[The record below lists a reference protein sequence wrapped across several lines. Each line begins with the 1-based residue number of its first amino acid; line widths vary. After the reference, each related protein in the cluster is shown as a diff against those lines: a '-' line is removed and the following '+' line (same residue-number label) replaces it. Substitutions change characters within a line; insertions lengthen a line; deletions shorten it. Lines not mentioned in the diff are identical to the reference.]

1 MNYLVLSTFFFNL
14 LLGIYSIK
22 SNYKSK
28 INILFSILAI
38 FMSGIIITNSL
49 IIERSYI
56 LWWNKLNLFFVIWI
70 PTLYLMW
77 STSLSKI
84 KMKINEI
91 YVISI
96 SIFFSLTLVTNLF
109 INNVS
114 YFNGKLEQ
122 LYGPFFYVFFIYYV
136 SCLIYGLY
144 LLNQASKLCDSLI
157 ERRRYLIVFIG
168 TLIPIATS
176 IILNSIIYI
185 GKLRTFFHF
194 DELTGNIY
202 VLPITNSLMMILF
215 AFAVLKYNFLKPDIS
230 IKEKLDTLRIKIL
243 YITNIIIIGLGIII
257 SIIIINSGYPVD
269 TTIIETIFV
278 IVFLMFFIDIGINY
292 SLSKYIKEKII
303 VPLGKISKHAEE
315 VGKGNF
321 NIKVGFEG
329 EDEIAILSRQ
339 MDEMA
344 DKLNKTSM
352 IRENFN
358 KALQIEVQKTT
369 EKLQEAYNQLKDSD
383 KAKKD
388 FIDAIA
394 HELYNPLAIIS
405 LSNEYIQLDSIDP
418 HNKKMIT
425 SIQRNIKRLIYLV
438 KEIEDFT
445 TIDLQDQKINVEK
458 FDLEEMIK
466 IIVQDFG
473 ILTSKKNIELSLK
486 PIGQDFNL
494 EGDKSKLTKVFVN
507 LIENAV
513 TFSNE
518 DGKIKIII
526 EDRKENIEV
535 KIEDNG
541 IGIRKK
547 DIKYIFE
554 KFYRAE
560 VDDVLRQGIGLGLPI
575 ARSIV
580 INHDG
585 IINVKSEYGKG
596 SVFTV
601 ILPKKHVVL

>member
-1 MNYLVLSTFFFNL
+1 
-14 LLGIYSIK
+14 
-22 SNYKSK
+22 
-28 INILFSILAI
+28 
-38 FMSGIIITNSL
+38 
-49 IIERSYI
+49 
-56 LWWNKLNLFFVIWI
+56 
-70 PTLYLMW
+70 
-77 STSLSKI
+77 
-84 KMKINEI
+84 
-91 YVISI
+91 
-96 SIFFSLTLVTNLF
+96 
-109 INNVS
+109 
-114 YFNGKLEQ
+114 
-122 LYGPFFYVFFIYYV
+122 
-136 SCLIYGLY
+136 
-144 LLNQASKLCDSLI
+144 
-157 ERRRYLIVFIG
+157 
-168 TLIPIATS
+168 
-176 IILNSIIYI
+176 
-185 GKLRTFFHF
+185 
-194 DELTGNIY
+194 
-202 VLPITNSLMMILF
+202 MMILF

-278 IVFLMFFIDIGINY
+278 IVFLMFFIDMGINY
-292 SLSKYIKEKII
+292 SLSRYIKEKII
-303 VPLGKISKHAEE
+303 IPLEKISKHAEE

-321 NIKVGFEG
+321 NIKVGFDG

-344 DKLNKTSM
+344 EKLKRTSM

-369 EKLQEAYNQLKDSD
+369 EKLQEAYDQLKDSD

-438 KEIEDFT
+438 KEIEDFI
-445 TIDLQDQKINVEK
+445 TIDFQDQKINMEK
-458 FDLEEMIK
+458 FNLKEMIN
-466 IIVQDFG
+466 IVTQDFS
-473 ILTSKKNIELSLK
+473 ILASKKNIELSFTS
-486 PIGQDFNL
+486 IGQDFYL

-507 LIENAV
+507 LIENAI

-518 DGKIKIII
+518 DGKINITID
-526 EDRKENIEV
+526 DRKENIEV

-560 VDDVLRQGIGLGLPI
+560 VDDVMRQGIGLGLPI

-580 INHDG
+580 TNHDG

>member
-1 MNYLVLSTFFFNL
+1 
-14 LLGIYSIK
+14 
-22 SNYKSK
+22 
-28 INILFSILAI
+28 
-38 FMSGIIITNSL
+38 
-49 IIERSYI
+49 
-56 LWWNKLNLFFVIWI
+56 
-70 PTLYLMW
+70 
-77 STSLSKI
+77 
-84 KMKINEI
+84 
-91 YVISI
+91 
-96 SIFFSLTLVTNLF
+96 
-109 INNVS
+109 
-114 YFNGKLEQ
+114 
-122 LYGPFFYVFFIYYV
+122 
-136 SCLIYGLY
+136 
-144 LLNQASKLCDSLI
+144 
-157 ERRRYLIVFIG
+157 
-168 TLIPIATS
+168 
-176 IILNSIIYI
+176 
-185 GKLRTFFHF
+185 
-194 DELTGNIY
+194 
-202 VLPITNSLMMILF
+202 
-215 AFAVLKYNFLKPDIS
+215 
-230 IKEKLDTLRIKIL
+230 
-243 YITNIIIIGLGIII
+243 
-257 SIIIINSGYPVD
+257 
-269 TTIIETIFV
+269 
-278 IVFLMFFIDIGINY
+278 MFFIDMGINY
-292 SLSKYIKEKII
+292 SLSRYIKEKII
-303 VPLGKISKHAEE
+303 IPLEKISKHAEE

-321 NIKVGFEG
+321 NIKVGFDG

-344 DKLNKTSM
+344 EKLKRTSM

-369 EKLQEAYNQLKDSD
+369 EKLQEAYDQLKDSD

-438 KEIEDFT
+438 KEIEDFI
-445 TIDLQDQKINVEK
+445 TIDFQDQKINMEK
-458 FDLEEMIK
+458 FNLKEMIN
-466 IIVQDFG
+466 IVTQDFS
-473 ILTSKKNIELSLK
+473 ILASKKNIELSFTS
-486 PIGQDFNL
+486 IGQDFYL

-507 LIENAV
+507 LIENAI

-518 DGKIKIII
+518 DGKINITID
-526 EDRKENIEV
+526 DRKENIEV

-560 VDDVLRQGIGLGLPI
+560 VDDVMRQGIGLGLPI

-580 INHDG
+580 TNHDG

-601 ILPKKHVVL
+601 ILPKTCSIITFIKTHLK